1 MTMADLDPAYIKA
14 FGYGSICV
22 SGNGYPQFATYDPA
36 QFDFHD
42 GKFFIQAKTQF
53 DLRVFLPEGK
63 TYGDLMNDFL
73 RRKPHDQGNRTDKVI
88 WRIFASHDQ
97 NGNKIYAHFPPSPE
111 EMLSELSY
119 FTSPKELCFSPLDEI
134 DVSGWTTSGVT
145 WSDDKTH
152 LLMLCSNWIN
162 AAQPGWQ
169 LYIVHTVGYKFSLR
183 LNRYMAD
190 GERKDAGCWI
200 DFRPLTS
207 VKTHPFFLF
216 LQQVSNITSL
226 FLLNHGIER
235 ISKSHH
241 PWHSGCIACYPSL

>member
-1 MTMADLDPAYIKA
+1 MKGDLKMRKTVSVFVVSFPMLFTFLSMTLADLDPAYIKA

-22 SGNGYPQFATYDPA
+22 SGNGYPQFATYDPT

-63 TYGDLMNDFL
+63 TYGDLMTDFL
-73 RRKPHDQGNRTDKVI
+73 RRKPHAKDNRTDKVI

-97 NGNKIYAHFPPSPE
+97 KGNKIYAHFPPSPE

-119 FTSPKELCFSPLDEI
+119 FTSPKELCFSPLDEM
-134 DVSGWTTSGVT
+134 DVSGWKTSGVT

-169 LYIVHTVGYKFSLR
+169 LYIVHTVGYITLYEG
-183 LNRYMAD
+183 NDHYVV
-190 GERKDAGCWI
+190 DAPICKVLVEI
-200 DFRPLTS
+200 
-207 VKTHPFFLF
+207 K
-216 LQQVSNITSL
+216 
-226 FLLNHGIER
+226 
-235 ISKSHH
+235 
-241 PWHSGCIACYPSL
+241 